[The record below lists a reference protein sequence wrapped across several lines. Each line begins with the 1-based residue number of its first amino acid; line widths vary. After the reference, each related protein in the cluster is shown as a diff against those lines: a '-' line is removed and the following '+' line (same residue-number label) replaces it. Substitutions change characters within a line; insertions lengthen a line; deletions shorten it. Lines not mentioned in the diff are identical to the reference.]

1 MKQLLSFFEETG
13 EIQIDAAVREAARW
27 PASMVAVD
35 GGWEG
40 WGVSMDS
47 AFAATSSV

>member
-1 MKQLLSFFEETG
+1 
-13 EIQIDAAVREAARW
+13 
-27 PASMVAVD
+27 MVAAD

-40 WGVSMDS
+40 WGVSMNS